1 MSCCT
6 QALSVGNILV
16 LHNQAIHRIRKMLRI
31 HCRNGIPNHLLACTC
46 FDVYIWNNGKAVVL
60 QKLLL
65 AGFTF
70 RFQIV
75 TDQIKGPELKKP
87 VLCLAGIQLAHTARS
102 VISRMG
108 IRILQ
113 THIDLSEVLP

>member
-1 MSCCT
+1 
-6 QALSVGNILV
+6 
-16 LHNQAIHRIRKMLRI
+16 MLRI

-46 FDVYIWNNGKAVVL
+46 FDVDIWNNGKAVVL

-65 AGFTF
+65 ADFTF

-87 VLCLAGIQLAHTARS
+87 VLCLAGIQLTHTAGS

-108 IRILQ
+108 IGFLQ